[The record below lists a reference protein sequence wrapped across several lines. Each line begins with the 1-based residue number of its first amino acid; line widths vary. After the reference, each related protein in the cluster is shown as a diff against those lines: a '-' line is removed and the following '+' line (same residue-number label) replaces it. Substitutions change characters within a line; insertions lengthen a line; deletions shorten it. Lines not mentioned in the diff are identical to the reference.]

1 MLTKSAHKNG
11 VEVPYG
17 NSVLLDFSENA
28 PESRRLGKAF
38 RLGAYST
45 PLEKYVVQAHG
56 PRMPTTN
63 ARHAALGR
71 GGTTHAAMKVIGC
84 SCNNT
89 LGNIKMTYQRRFGWS
104 N

>member
-1 MLTKSAHKNG
+1 MVYEYVKRVSTHVFLS
-11 VEVPYG
+11 
-17 NSVLLDFSENA
+17 FSKQTYA
-28 PESRRLGKAF
+28 VTTAV
-38 RLGAYST
+38 A
-45 PLEKYVVQAHG
+45 YVVQAHG